1 MCRHGSS
8 DAVSG
13 LRHKFDCISGGDVF
27 KDHAESGKVRYQF
40 TQVSI
45 DKYFFPVEDINIA
58 IRDLAMYQQGEVVL
72 LHSLKDRVKVSQI
85 VDARL

>member
-1 MCRHGSS
+1 MMCRHGGS

-13 LRHKFDCISGGDVF
+13 LRYEFDCIGGGDVF
-27 KDHAESGKVRYQF
+27 KDHPESGKVRYEF

-45 DKYFFPVEDINIA
+45 DKYFLLVEDINIA

-72 LHSLKDRVKVSQI
+72 LHSLKDRV
-85 VDARL
+85 